1 MDKRV
6 LMASVISMGVVLV
19 WIAFF
24 GKPKHDDKTHA
35 APTTAVATAP
45 ATANPATA
53 QAAADAAKKPEPA
66 EHPDAAKHTDAAKSE
81 KADAAKSEKAE
92 GPPAP
97 PAEKPAA
104 VESTLELPKHYH
116 ATFTSEGAAP
126 THWVLLDP
134 QYKEDNPRES
144 NKQAEPIDLVK
155 TKVPNLPLEVS
166 FPSSSFKL
174 PPDAVWKVEQTSDG
188 SLVYTW
194 EDDTTKV
201 TKRFQ
206 AKPNSY
212 EVPLTVTVEN
222 KSDKPEAHFFRI
234 EMHGW
239 HDPSVKQGG
248 MFSRRVSQTQV
259 ACYVGGKAQ
268 RTQLDELLKKG
279 GIEAR
284 GDVRWVGI
292 GEQYFFE
299 GVALAQSQEEKVC
312 NLAGAADGSM
322 SSILTVGSR
331 TVPAH
336 GKTEYQLVAF
346 MGPKILAQLDAVQV
360 GGQTAHMGDVL
371 EFRMWGLTE
380 WLERPMLAVL
390 KAIHFVLPNWGVAII
405 ILTIILKAVTWFP
418 TQKSMKSMKA
428 MAKLKPEM
436 DKIKARFGDDKN
448 ALNLATMEL
457 YKKHGV
463 NPLGGCLPILIQ
475 MPIYIALYSMLG
487 NSVELYRSPFV
498 WWIRDLTAADPYF
511 VLPIVT
517 GLLMFLQQLT
527 QPTTPDAQQKM
538 MMYLTPVMYTAFSI
552 FLPAG
557 LTIYILTNTLLTFVQ
572 QWLMNRGEKPT
583 RPKAAATTKPARA

>member
-6 LMASVISMGVVLV
+6 LMATVVSMGVVLI

-24 GKPKHDDKTHA
+24 GKPKHDDKTA
-35 APTTAVATAP
+35 PPTTAVASAP
-45 ATANPATA
+45 VTANPATA
-53 QAAADAAKKPEPA
+53 QAAAEPAKQPEPKPAA
-66 EHPDAAKHTDAAKSE
+66 EKV
-81 KADAAKSEKAE
+81 E

-97 PAEKPAA
+97 PSTKPTP
-104 VESTLELPKHYH
+104 VESTLEQPKHYR

-126 THWVLLDP
+126 TSWVLLDP
-134 QYKEDNPRES
+134 QYKEDNPKES

-155 TKVPNLPLEVS
+155 TRVPNLPLEVS
-166 FPSSSFKL
+166 FPASSFAL
-174 PPDAVWKVEQTSDG
+174 APDAVWTVAPTSDG
-188 SLVYTW
+188 SLTFVW
-194 EDDTTKV
+194 ENDGTRV
-201 TKRFQ
+201 TKRF
-206 AKPNSY
+206 APKANSY
-212 EVPLTVTVEN
+212 EVDVTVTVEN
-222 KSDKPEAHFFRI
+222 KSDKPQPHFFRV

-239 HDPSVKQGG
+239 HDPSVKPGG
-248 MFSRRVSQTQV
+248 MFSKRVSQTS
-259 ACYVGGKAQ
+259 ADCYVGGKVK
-268 RTQLDELLKKG
+268 RENLDSLLKKNG
-279 GIEAR
+279 DESR
-284 GDVRWVGI
+284 GDVRWVGVA
-292 GEQYFFE
+292 EQYFVDA
-299 GVALAQSQEEKVC
+299 VALAPSPEEKVC

-360 GGQTAHMGDVL
+360 GGQTAHLGDVL
-371 EFRMWGLTE
+371 EFRVWGLTE

-405 ILTIILKAVTWFP
+405 VLTILLKAVTWFP

-436 DKIKARFGDDKN
+436 DKLKERFGDDKN
-448 ALNLATMEL
+448 QLNLATMEL

-463 NPLGGCLPILIQ
+463 NPLGGCLPVLIQ

-498 WWIRDLTAADPYF
+498 GWIRDLTAADPYF
-511 VLPIVT
+511 VLPILT
-517 GLLMFLQQLT
+517 GVLMFVQQKT
-527 QPTTPDAQQKM
+527 QPTPPDSQQKM
-538 MMYLTPVMYTAFSI
+538 MMYMTPVMFTAFSI

-557 LTIYILTNTLLTFVQ
+557 LTIYILTNTVLTFLQ
-572 QWLMNRGEKPT
+572 QYLMNRGDKPA
-583 RPKAAATTKPARA
+583 RPKAVATKPARA

>member
-24 GKPKHDDKTHA
+24 GKPKHDQKA
-35 APTTAVATAP
+35 AEPTAAV

-66 EHPDAAKHTDAAKSE
+66 
-81 KADAAKSEKAE
+81 KADEKAE

-97 PAEKPAA
+97 PAPKAAA
-104 VESTLELPKHYH
+104 VESTLEQPKRYR
-116 ATFTSEGAAP
+116 ATLTSVGAAP
-126 THWVLLDP
+126 SHWVLLDP

-155 TKVPNLPLEVS
+155 TTSPNLPLEVS
-166 FPSSSFKL
+166 FPSSAFTL
-174 PPDAVWKVEQTSDG
+174 PPDATWNVEQGGDG
-188 SLVYTW
+188 TLTYTW
-194 EDDTTKV
+194 ENADAKV
-201 TKRFQ
+201 TKRYQ
-206 AKPNSY
+206 SKANSY
-212 EVPLTVTVEN
+212 EVPITVTVEN
-222 KSDKPEAHFFRI
+222 KSDKAQQHFFRI

-239 HDPSVKQGG
+239 HDPNVKQGG
-248 MFSRRVSQTQV
+248 MFSKRVSQTQA
-259 ACYVGGKAQ
+259 ACYVGGKVQ
-268 RTQLDELLKKG
+268 RAHLEELLKKG
-279 GIEAR
+279 GEEAR
-284 GDVRWVGI
+284 GDVRWIGI
-292 GEQYFFE
+292 GEQYFFD
-299 GVALAQSQEEKVC
+299 GVALAQSPEEKVC

-331 TVPAH
+331 TVQPH
-336 GKTEYQLVAF
+336 SKTEYQLVAF

-360 GGQTAHMGDVL
+360 AGQTAHLGDVM
-371 EFRMWGLTE
+371 EYGMWGLTE
-380 WLERPMLAVL
+380 WLARPMLAVL

-405 ILTIILKAVTWFP
+405 ILTILLKAVTWFP

-436 DKIKARFGDDKN
+436 DKLKARFGEDKN

-498 WWIRDLTAADPYF
+498 LWIRDLTAADPYF
-511 VLPIVT
+511 VLPLLT
-517 GLLMFLQQLT
+517 GVLMFVQQKT
-527 QPTTPDAQQKM
+527 QPASPDPQQKM
-538 MMYLTPVMYTAFSI
+538 MMYLTPVMFTAFSI

-557 LTIYILTNTLLTFVQ
+557 LTIYILTNTVLTFLQ

>member
-6 LMASVISMGVVLV
+6 LFASVISMGVVLV
-19 WIAFF
+19 WIAVF
-24 GKPKHDDKTHA
+24 GKPKHDQKPA
-35 APTTAVATAP
+35 GEPTTAVATAP

-53 QAAADAAKKPEPA
+53 NPATAQAVADAEKKPAPA
-66 EHPDAAKHTDAAKSE
+66 NGAE
-81 KADAAKSEKAE
+81 KPE

-97 PAEKPAA
+97 PPANPTP
-104 VESTLELPKHYH
+104 VESTLEQAKHYR

-134 QYKEDNPRES
+134 QYKEDNPRQS

-155 TKVPNLPLEVS
+155 TTVPNLPLEVS
-166 FPSSSFKL
+166 FPSSSFNL
-174 PPDAVWKVEQTSDG
+174 PPDASWKVESTADG
-188 SLVYTW
+188 SLVYVW
-194 EDDTTKV
+194 EDANAKV
-201 TKRFQ
+201 TKRF
-206 AKPNSY
+206 ASKPNSY
-212 EVPLTVTVEN
+212 EVPITVTVEN
-222 KSDKPEAHFFRI
+222 KSDKPQPHFFRI

-239 HDPSVKQGG
+239 HDPNVKQGG
-248 MFSRRVSQTQV
+248 MFSKRVSQTQV
-259 ACYVGGKAQ
+259 ACYVGGKAK
-268 RTQLDELLKKG
+268 REQLDELLKKG
-279 GIEAR
+279 AVEAR
-284 GDVRWVGI
+284 GDVRWVGV
-292 GEQYFFE
+292 GEQYFFD
-299 GVALAQSQEEKVC
+299 GVALAQSPEEKVC
-312 NLAGAADGSM
+312 NLAGAPDGSM

-331 TVPAH
+331 TVPPH

-360 GGQTAHMGDVL
+360 AGQTAHMGDVM
-371 EFRMWGLTE
+371 EFRVWGLTE

-436 DKIKARFGDDKN
+436 DKIKERFGDDKN

-498 WWIRDLTAADPYF
+498 AWIRDLTAADPYF
-511 VLPIVT
+511 VLPLLT
-517 GLLMFLQQLT
+517 GALMFIQQKT
-527 QPTTPDAQQKM
+527 QPASPDPQQKM
-538 MMYLTPVMYTAFSI
+538 MMYLTPVMFTAFSI

-557 LTIYILTNTLLTFVQ
+557 LTIYILTNTVLTFLQ
-572 QWLMNRGEKPT
+572 QWLMNRGDKPT

>member
-6 LMASVISMGVVLV
+6 LLASVISMGVVLV

-24 GKPKHDDKTHA
+24 GKPKHDQKPSA

-66 EHPDAAKHTDAAKSE
+66 
-81 KADAAKSEKAE
+81 KAEPKAE

-97 PAEKPAA
+97 PKPKAAA
-104 VESTLELPKHYH
+104 VESTLEVAKHYR

-134 QYKEDNPRES
+134 QYKEDNPKES
-144 NKQAEPIDLVK
+144 NKKAEPIDLVK
-155 TKVPNLPLEVS
+155 TSSPNLPLEVS
-166 FPSSSFKL
+166 FPSSAFTL
-174 PPDAVWKVEQTSDG
+174 PPDATWNVANASDG
-188 SLVYTW
+188 AIEYTW
-194 EDDTTKV
+194 ENADVKV
-201 TKRFQ
+201 TKHI
-206 AKPNSY
+206 AGKPNSY
-212 EVPLTVTVEN
+212 EVPITVTVEN
-222 KSDKPEAHFFRI
+222 KSDKPQPHFFRI

-239 HDPSVKQGG
+239 HDPTVKQGG
-248 MFSRRVSQTQV
+248 MFSKRVSQTQV
-259 ACYVGGKAQ
+259 ACYVGGKVK

-279 GIEAR
+279 GEETR
-284 GDVRWVGI
+284 GDVRWIGV
-292 GEQYFFE
+292 GEQYFFD
-299 GVALAQSQEEKVC
+299 GVALAPSSEEKVC
-312 NLAGAADGSM
+312 NLNGAADGSM
-322 SSILTVGSR
+322 SSVLTVGSR

-360 GGQTAHMGDVL
+360 GGQTAHLGDVL
-371 EFRMWGLTE
+371 EFRVWGLTE

-405 ILTIILKAVTWFP
+405 ILTILLKAVTWFP

-436 DKIKARFGDDKN
+436 DKLKARFGEDKN
-448 ALNLATMEL
+448 ALNMATMEL

-498 WWIRDLTAADPYF
+498 AWIRDLTAADPYF
-511 VLPIVT
+511 VLPLLT
-517 GLLMFLQQLT
+517 GVLMFIQQKT
-527 QPTTPDAQQKM
+527 QPASPDPQQKM
-538 MMYLTPVMYTAFSI
+538 MMYLTPVMFTAFSI

-557 LTIYILTNTLLTFVQ
+557 LTIYILTNTVLTFLQ
-572 QWLMNRGEKPT
+572 QWLMNRGDKPT

>member
-24 GKPKHDDKTHA
+24 GKPKHDGKKDE
-35 APTTAVATAP
+35 APTAAVATAP

-53 QAAADAAKKPEPA
+53 QATADAAKKPEPA
-66 EHPDAAKHTDAAKSE
+66 KQAEAAKEPDAAKSD
-81 KADAAKSEKAE
+81 KAE

-97 PAEKPAA
+97 PAPKAPA
-104 VESTLELPKHYH
+104 VESTLEQAKLYR

-134 QYKEDNPRES
+134 QYKEDNPRQS

-155 TKVPNLPLEVS
+155 TQVPNLPLEVS

-174 PPDAVWKVEQTSDG
+174 PPDAVWKVEPTTDG

-201 TKRFQ
+201 TKRF
-206 AKPNSY
+206 APKPHTY

-222 KSDKPEAHFFRI
+222 KSDKPAPHFFRI

-239 HDPSVKQGG
+239 HDPNVKQGG
-248 MFSRRVSQTQV
+248 MFSRRVSQTEV
-259 ACYVGGKAQ
+259 ACYVGGKVQ
-268 RTQLDELLKKG
+268 RTHLDELLKKG
-279 GIEAR
+279 GVEAR
-284 GDVRWVGI
+284 GDVRWVGV
-292 GEQYFFE
+292 GEQYFID
-299 GVALAQSQEEKVC
+299 GVALAQSPEEKVC

-346 MGPKILAQLDAVQV
+346 MGPKILSQLDAVQV
-360 GGQTAHMGDVL
+360 GGQSARLGDVL

-448 ALNLATMEL
+448 ALNMATMEL
-457 YKKHGV
+457 YRKEGV
-463 NPLGGCLPILIQ
+463 NPLGGCLPVLIQ

-511 VLPIVT
+511 VLPILT
-517 GLLMFLQQLT
+517 GVLMFLQQLT
-527 QPTTPDAQQKM
+527 QPTTPDPQQKM

-557 LTIYILTNTLLTFVQ
+557 LTIYILTNTVLTFVQ
-572 QWLMNRGEKPT
+572 QWLLNRSEPT
-583 RPKAAATTKPARA
+583 AAATTKPARA